1 MRFLRMF
8 CKAII
13 NLMKLKDKI
22 YQVCIFWNH
31 FSVFWFLPG
40 RFPFFRVFKIPNLLI
55 RFQNLLIQFKN
66 LLIWFRNLLILF
78 WLSQLDQGDVAAV
91 VIGVN
96 ERSQLGQ
103 DVFGHKRADA
113 IFVAFVVVGIWR
125 KMIQII
131 LQMFNSCICVF

>member
-40 RFPFFRVFKIPNLLI
+40 RFPFFRVFFIPNLLI

-66 LLIWFRNLLILF
+66 LLILFR
-78 WLSQLDQGDVAAV
+78 LSQLDQGDVAAV

-96 ERSQLGQ
+96 ERSQPGQ
-103 DVFGHKRADA
+103 DVFRHKRADA

-131 LQMFNSCICVF
+131 LQMFHSCICVF